1 MPHLYAVLAAVDAG
15 AGYSAL
21 PHSLC
26 QEHLDSGRPARLH
39 TPEEPP
45 LDTLFLVRRPGSDAN
60 PDVLRVRD
68 RLRAAARDG

>member
-1 MPHLYAVLAAVDAG
+1 MPNLYAVLAAVDAG
-15 AGYSAL
+15 AGYSVL

-26 QEHLDSGRPARLH
+26 QEQLDSGRPARVH

-45 LDTLFLVRRPGSDAN
+45 LDMLFPVRRPGSDAN

-68 RLRAAARDG
+68 RRRAAARDW